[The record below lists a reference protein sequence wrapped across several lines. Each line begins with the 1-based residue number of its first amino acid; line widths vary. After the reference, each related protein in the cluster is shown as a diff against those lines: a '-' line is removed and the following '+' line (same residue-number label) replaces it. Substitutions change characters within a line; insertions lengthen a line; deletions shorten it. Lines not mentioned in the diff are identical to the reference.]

1 MAPSLIVEACMNDSN
16 GTERRREPRR
26 RTLKAGRLLID
37 KKAVLNCT
45 IRNLSQHGG
54 RLDID
59 SIVGVPEEFVLDIA
73 GEGAR
78 PARTVW
84 KSHSSLGVKLG

>member
-1 MAPSLIVEACMNDSN
+1 MNDSN

-54 RLDID
+54 RLDIT
-59 SIVGVPEEFVLDIA
+59 SAPGGTTVLLTFPAARI
-73 GEGAR
+73 GA
-78 PARTVW
+78 ARQGAPGLPSCPSW
-84 KSHSSLGVKLG
+84 EAA